1 MYKLAGKGAESY
13 VPPDIHTKYPNIYMI
28 FGADFECRVQ
38 KSGLC
43 AKQWVGLFRTN
54 LIVKVNTSLYI
65 LSGYFPGKHAH
76 TYTRL

>member
-1 MYKLAGKGAESY
+1 
-13 VPPDIHTKYPNIYMI
+13 MI

-43 AKQWVGLFRTN
+43 AKQWVGLFRTD
-54 LIVKVNTSLYI
+54 LTVKGNTLLYI

-76 TYTRL
+76 TYTRLLGIVKACLVQEWWI